1 MYLCIRLPTASEEL
15 NDLVTNT
22 FVLFFVKI
30 VGHYSS
36 HIKRNREHI
45 VFQEKEFRKSITSKS
60 IRSFLKRFM
69 VTQMFSLFMEELQG
83 HPLAEEGKDED
94 QVISGATCGQA
105 QSCNRLQFH

>member
-1 MYLCIRLPTASEEL
+1 MNTLQNQRKTCQSSEEL

-83 HPLAEEGKDED
+83 HPLAEEGFFERKIKEYNESRKK
-94 QVISGATCGQA
+94 VK
-105 QSCNRLQFH
+105 